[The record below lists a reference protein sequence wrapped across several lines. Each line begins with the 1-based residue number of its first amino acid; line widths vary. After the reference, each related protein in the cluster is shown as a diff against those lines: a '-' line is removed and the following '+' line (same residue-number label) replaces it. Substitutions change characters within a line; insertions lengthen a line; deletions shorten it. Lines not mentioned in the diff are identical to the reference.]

1 MSKEIK
7 ELENEIKVLEEQNER
22 YWGLFSNTNSTLSVL
37 IDKFCE
43 SNSRP
48 KSLKEELLKELKEYL
63 DIQDLQQVAKS
74 LKFSTQYVQNVL
86 NDKCNDNNVI
96 NALHTQALANKELL
110 LTSYKQ
116 MIDTL
121 KK

>member
-1 MSKEIK
+1 MSEKIE
-7 ELENEIKVLEEQNER
+7 ELENDIKKLEKQNQL
-22 YWGLFSNTNSTLSVL
+22 YWKLYIDTNKTLSVA
-37 IDKFCE
+37 IDKICE
-43 SNSRP
+43 SSNS
-48 KSLKEELLKELKEYL
+48 KGLKATLLDDLKEYL

-110 LTSYKQ
+110 LISYQK

-121 KK
+121 KQ

>member
-1 MSKEIK
+1 MVMSEEIK
-7 ELENEIKVLEEQNER
+7 GLKEDVKFYKRLVEALMENAK
-22 YWGLFSNTNSTLSVL
+22 S
-37 IDKFCE
+37 K
-43 SNSRP
+43 P
-48 KSLKEELLKELKEYL
+48 KSLKSILLKDLNEYL
-63 DIQDLQQVAKS
+63 DIQDLQNVAKS

-96 NALHTQALANKELL
+96 NALHTQALVNKELL
-110 LTSYKQ
+110 LTSYQK

>member
-1 MSKEIK
+1 MEFGTKEYW
-7 ELENEIKVLEEQNER
+7 ENEYR
-22 YWGLFSNTNSTLSVL
+22 NTNKHYQEILDTLV
-37 IDKFCE
+37 KTVCY
-43 SNSRP
+43 NAKP

-74 LKFSTQYVQNVL
+74 LKFSTQYIQNVL

-110 LTSYKQ
+110 LTSYQQ

-121 KK
+121 KN

>member
-1 MSKEIK
+1 MEYGTKEYW
-7 ELENEIKVLEEQNER
+7 QNE
-22 YWGLFSNTNSTLSVL
+22 YQKANKDYQKTLNKLVETV
-37 IDKFCE
+37 CY
-43 SNSRP
+43 NARP
-48 KSLKEELLKELKEYL
+48 KSLKEQLLQELKEYL
-63 DIQDLQQVAKS
+63 DLQDLQNVAKS
-74 LKFSTQYVQNVL
+74 LKLSTQYVQNVL

-110 LTSYKQ
+110 FISYQK

>member
-1 MSKEIK
+1 MSDEIK
-7 ELENEIKVLEEQNER
+7 KLEREVDLYKKLYN
-22 YWGLFSNTNSTLSVL
+22 
-37 IDKFCE
+37 DKDKCFLALLDKYCD
-43 SNSRP
+43 NYNPKP

-63 DIQDLQQVAKS
+63 DLQDLQNVGKS

-110 LTSYKQ
+110 LTSYQQ

-121 KK
+121 KQ